1 MNTLSISSKEVAN
14 GTAESKFIAHITGK
28 DAKSTKEA
36 FTPPMKANK
45 TEAKTETSKA
55 KTETSKAVAKTSKA
69 VAKPAQTKAP
79 ILAQV
84 PTVSERLERLEKFQQ
99 AAKKYN
105 LLKDKEKELV
115 YFQNTQSGILG
126 HILLVCE
133 GAEVKISKTEVIEK
147 VLNVCLSELAEHL
160 AKAEEEIKN
169 FNI

>member
-36 FTPPMKANK
+36 FTPPMKATK
-45 TEAKTETSKA
+45 SEAQA
-55 KTETSKAVAKTSKA
+55 KTSKAVAKTSKA

-160 AKAEEEIKN
+160 EKAEEEIKN